1 MGNTTENQTGTAQ
14 APVQVVITKA
24 EKSMGLSIVL
34 AAIFGPLGLFYSSI
48 IGGFIMLVI
57 SFVGALITLG
67 VSLIITWPLCIL
79 WAYLSTKR
87 YNAKLSAA
95 TTTI

>member
-1 MGNTTENQTGTAQ
+1 MENTTETQT
-14 APVQVVITKA
+14 PVQVVITKS
-24 EKSMGLSIVL
+24 EKNMGLSIVL
-34 AAIFGPLGLFYSSI
+34 TALFGPLGLFYSSI

-95 TTTI
+95 TTNL

>member
-1 MGNTTENQTGTAQ
+1 MENTTETQ

-34 AAIFGPLGLFYSSI
+34 AALFGPLGLFYSSI
-48 IGGFIMLVI
+48 IGGFIMLAI
-57 SFVGALITLG
+57 SFVVALITLG
-67 VSLIITWPLCIL
+67 FGLIVTWLMCIL

-87 YNAKLSAA
+87 YNAKLPAA
-95 TTTI
+95 TTSI